1 MKNLFRVR
9 ILVDGKTLSAAY
21 FSDWDDAMDYMDPYI
36 QPRNLGENGFQVCI
50 DFVEVDVHVL

>member
-9 ILVDGKTLSAAY
+9 ILVDDKTLSVAY

-36 QPRNLGENGFQVCI
+36 QPRNMSVNGFSVAI
-50 DFVEVDVHVL
+50 DYVEVDVHVL